1 LTQQEEDIGN
11 VRQAIEVSSS
21 HQVEGNVSTKLP
33 VARNTMLLSAGMAA
47 LYGMNQLSVAV
58 ATITFVAVT
67 GLEGFVG
74 LGPAIF
80 LGTAALAA
88 FPAGRAM
95 DHFGRVPVLAG
106 GFGLGIVGCALTG
119 LGASLLSVL
128 AVVWGFALIGASMGT
143 VKLSPAA
150 AADMYPPE
158 RRARGISLVL
168 FGAVFGAVLG
178 PLVFVPLFADEDAQG
193 SHLMAPWLVAAG
205 FMVAGL
211 ILVLNVRPDPKR
223 IGVLLAERAQ
233 RGNARSLEKAAPL
246 ARILRRPGVVAALL
260 AAAASYSVMVGIM
273 TLAGYVLVGHGHHQG
288 AVFPVVSAHLI
299 GMFGLTLVVGNVIDR
314 VGRMRALVGGL
325 LLLGFSALSVVWA
338 VESVAATSVALFG
351 IGLGWNFSYV
361 AATAELAERTKPAE
375 RGRVL
380 GFAELLSGLL
390 GAALASLGGLALVT
404 VGLVGLGVA
413 GLTLAAAPAVWIL
426 CGASK
431 ATARDRP
438 EPFGCRPTGLEE
450 GGVTGR

>member
-1 LTQQEEDIGN
+1 MATSLSD
-11 VRQAIEVSSS
+11 AIREARG
-21 HQVEGNVSTKLP
+21 QVASMSPETKLP
-33 VARNTMLLSAGMAA
+33 VTRNTLLLSAGMAA

-58 ATITFVAVT
+58 ATITFEAGD

-95 DHFGRVPVLAG
+95 DRFGRIPVLAG
-106 GFGLGIVGCALTG
+106 GFGLGIVGCVLTG
-119 LGASLLSVL
+119 LGTSLLSVA
-128 AVVWGFALIGASMGT
+128 AVVGGFVLIGASMGT
-143 VKLSPAA
+143 VRLSPTA

-158 RRARGISLVL
+158 RRATGIGLVL
-168 FGAVFGAVLG
+168 LGAVFGAVLG
-178 PLVFVPLFADEDAQG
+178 PLVFVPLFANEGAVG
-193 SHLMAPWLVAAG
+193 SHPMAPWLVAAG

-211 ILVLNVRPDPKR
+211 FLVLNVRPDPQR
-223 IGVLLAERAQ
+223 IGVLLAERAH
-233 RGNARSLEKAAPL
+233 RGDARSQEKAAPL
-246 ARILRRPGVVAALL
+246 ARILRRPGVVAALV
-260 AAAASYSVMVGIM
+260 AAVASYSVMVGIM
-273 TLAGYVLVGHGHHQG
+273 TMAGYVLVGHGHHQG

-314 VGRMRALVGGL
+314 AGRMRALVGGL
-325 LLLGFSALSVVWA
+325 LLLGLSALSVVWA
-338 VESVAATSVALFG
+338 VESVAAMSVALFG

-361 AATAELAERTKPAE
+361 AATAELAERTNPAE

-390 GAALASLGGLALVT
+390 GAVLASLGGLALAT

-413 GLTLAAAPAVWIL
+413 GLALVLAPALWIL
-426 CGASK
+426 GEASK
-431 ATARDRP
+431 HTERDCP
-438 EPFGCRPTGLEE
+438 EPFGC
-450 GGVTGR
+450 